1 MHSNR
6 VSMTVGYHKIF
17 VEVDRK
23 TVFSVSFGFSTQIME
38 FEDRQAHKMSETG
51 VLVWKSKNMEPY

>member
-1 MHSNR
+1 
-6 VSMTVGYHKIF
+6 MTVGYHKIF

-23 TVFSVSFGFSTQIME
+23 TVFSVFFGFSTQIME